1 LVRADSAVAE
11 GLVALLKSDRA
22 TSPGVAVRALWC
34 VSLKCCGCVN
44 SMSTDD
50 LAEDRALCDVPGGCA
65 AVGDPRLGV
74 YKSLTV
80 LMRGGCVDTA
90 VCAAGVLGAL
100 AQVRVPL
107 CSALSLS
114 LSLSVTQQQ
123 LLAPPAPTR
132 PAARSPCLLAR
143 TPQPLGCWWRRT
155 GLCSAR

>member
-1 LVRADSAVAE
+1 MVRADSAVAE

-22 TSPGVAVRALWC
+22 TSPGVAVRALWY

-100 AQVRVPL
+100 AQVRPE
-107 CSALSLS
+107 S
-114 LSLSVTQQQ
+114 
-123 LLAPPAPTR
+123 PP
-132 PAARSPCLLAR
+132 
-143 TPQPLGCWWRRT
+143 
-155 GLCSAR
+155 